1 MSLNESIVEDAALE
15 WFAEL
20 GYSCLGAEALTPTL
34 SQGERESYGEVV
46 LVGRLREA
54 LRRLNPTIPEEAR
67 EEAMRKVLRIAT
79 PSLVQ
84 TNRAFHKMLRDGIP
98 VECVRQEP
106 SPSGR
111 GRSEAE
117 GEGQRRWEIVRLIDF
132 SDVRANDWLA
142 VNQFTVIEGQ
152 HNRRPDIVVFLNGL
166 PLALIELKNAADE
179 DATIWSAYA
188 QLQTYKAEIPSLL
201 AYNAALVV
209 SDGLQ
214 ARMGSLTANQEWF
227 KVWREIDAD
236 LPPPSPQPS
245 PSGRG
250 KTNYRGGFDFSGL
263 TEKARE
269 LRGKQPPAE
278 ELLWELLRDRQL
290 AGAKFRRQHPFGEY
304 ICDFFCNEAKLVV
317 ECDGEPHSEVARTK
331 HDAKRDAYLRSQG
344 LTVIRFEN
352 QRVLN
357 DADSVL
363 SEIAAHLPS
372 PTGRRAGDEGQQ
384 PPRQKATL
392 ELQTLIYGVF
402 DKERFLKLL
411 LHFIVFEENPDT
423 GAIHK
428 IIAGYHQFHAVNA
441 AIEETVRASGM
452 TVESSVLREEPPGR
466 HWAGKMHGGKPGD
479 RRAGVVWHT
488 QGSGK
493 SFTMLFFA
501 ARVIREPAMQN
512 PTLVVLTDRNDL
524 DDQLF
529 GQFQRCADILG
540 QTPIQAADRAHL
552 RELLNRASGGVIF
565 TTLQKFAPLEPSLRP
580 SPSGR
585 GSEQYRGGF
594 DFSGLKAEARELRAK
609 QTDAESLLWE
619 LLRDRKLAGAK
630 FRRQHQ
636 FGEYITDFFCNDA
649 KLVVECDGAP
659 HATPERRKIDQKRD
673 AYLKSQGLTVLRF
686 ENKRVLADSEAVLE
700 EIAGHLPSTSG
711 RGAGGEGEGGKAISL
726 RRNIIVVADEAHRSQ
741 YDLIDGLARHMR
753 DTLPNA
759 TFIGFTGTPIEK
771 TDANTRAVF
780 GDYISIY
787 DIQRAVADRATVA
800 IYYESRIAKLGLNA
814 SELPKLDAEFEEIT
828 EGEELTKKEKLK
840 TKWAALEAL
849 VGDPKRLALI
859 AADLVAHFEKRTE
872 AMDGKAMVV
881 CMSRRI
887 CVDLY
892 EAIIK
897 LRPDWASAKDD
908 DAEAEKGKAC
918 VVKVIMTGSADDG
931 PEWQPHIRNKEK
943 RRAMANRFKDSKDP
957 FRIVIVRDMWLT
969 GFDAPCLHTMYAD
982 KPMQGHGLMQAIARV
997 NRVFRDKP
1005 GGLVVD
1011 YLGLADQLKHALANY
1026 TESGGKGDP
1035 TYDTKQAIAIMLE
1048 KHGIACDLL
1057 HGSDWKKAVGDGKRT
1072 LFALPA
1078 LQEHILE
1085 QEDGKTRW
1093 NQVITE
1099 LSRAFA
1105 LCAASDEATEIRD
1118 DVALFQAIQA
1128 ALNKQSSNNRK
1139 TPEQIDAAVRQ
1150 LVSKAITTDGQVI
1163 DVFTAAGL
1171 PKPDISILSDGF
1183 LAEVRGLKHKNVAA
1197 ELLEKLLK
1205 NELKVRSKRN
1215 LVQSQLFSEKLKKT
1229 LNAYHNRAI
1238 STMEVIEELIKLAKE
1253 LDAATKRG
1261 EDMGLTDDEIA
1272 FYDALAANESAV
1284 RAMGDDKLKV
1294 IAAELI
1300 TQVRKSVTIDW
1311 TLREG
1316 ARAKIRVMVKRILNK
1331 YGYPPDL
1338 QEDAVKTVLQQA
1350 ELLCAE
1356 WV

>member
-1 MSLNESIVEDAALE
+1 MPLTESIVEDAALT
-15 WFAEL
+15 WFGEL
-20 GYSCLGAEALTPTL
+20 GYALGHGPQMAPGEPAAERY
-34 SQGERESYGEVV
+34 SFSEVV
-46 LVGRLREA
+46 LVGRMREA
-54 LRRLNPTIPEEAR
+54 IQRLNPAIPEEAR
-67 EEAMRKVLRIAT
+67 EEALRKVLRVGSPALT
-79 PSLVQ
+79 Q
-84 TNRAFHKMLRDGIP
+84 TNRAFHRLLRDGVP
-98 VECVRQEP
+98 VEYPRP
-106 SPSGR
+106 DGSIAGDH
-111 GRSEAE
+111 
-117 GEGQRRWEIVRLIDF
+117 VRLVDF
-132 SDVRANDWLA
+132 GDVRANDWLA

-152 HNRRPDIVVFLNGL
+152 HNRRPDIVVFVNGL
-166 PLALIELKNAADE
+166 PLGLIELKNAGDE

-188 QLQTYKAEIPSLL
+188 QLQTYKAEVPSLL

-227 KVWREIDAD
+227 KVWRTI
-236 LPPPSPQPS
+236 
-245 PSGRG
+245 
-250 KTNYRGGFDFSGL
+250 
-263 TEKARE
+263 
-269 LRGKQPPAE
+269 
-278 ELLWELLRDRQL
+278 
-290 AGAKFRRQHPFGEY
+290 
-304 ICDFFCNEAKLVV
+304 
-317 ECDGEPHSEVARTK
+317 DGEG
-331 HDAKRDAYLRSQG
+331 DAPKTA
-344 LTVIRFEN
+344 
-352 QRVLN
+352 
-357 DADSVL
+357 
-363 SEIAAHLPS
+363 
-372 PTGRRAGDEGQQ
+372 
-384 PPRQKATL
+384 L
-392 ELQTLIYGVF
+392 ELEVLVRGVF
-402 DKERFLKLL
+402 ERQRFLDLL
-411 LHFIVFEENPDT
+411 QHFIVFEENPDT

-428 IIAGYHQFHAVNA
+428 ILAGYHQFHAVTA
-441 AIEETVRASGM
+441 AIEETVRASG
-452 TVESSVLREEPPGR
+452 LRLQDRAQEVAG
-466 HWAGKMHGGKPGD
+466 HYWAGKMHGGKPGD

-501 ARVIREPAMQN
+501 ARVIREPMMEN

-540 QTPIQAADRAHL
+540 QIPVQAASRDKL
-552 RELLNRASGGVIF
+552 RELLAVASGGVVF
-565 TTLQKFAPLEPSLRP
+565 TTIQKFLPVKGERMPCL
-580 SPSGR
+580 
-585 GSEQYRGGF
+585 SE
-594 DFSGLKAEARELRAK
+594 
-609 QTDAESLLWE
+609 
-619 LLRDRKLAGAK
+619 
-630 FRRQHQ
+630 
-636 FGEYITDFFCNDA
+636 
-649 KLVVECDGAP
+649 
-659 HATPERRKIDQKRD
+659 
-673 AYLKSQGLTVLRF
+673 
-686 ENKRVLADSEAVLE
+686 
-700 EIAGHLPSTSG
+700 
-711 RGAGGEGEGGKAISL
+711 
-726 RRNIIVVADEAHRSQ
+726 RRNIIVIADEAHRSQ

-753 DTLPNA
+753 DALPNA
-759 TFIGFTGTPIEK
+759 SFIGFTGTPIEK

-787 DIQRAVADRATVA
+787 DIQRAVADKATVP

-849 VGDPKRLALI
+849 VGDPKRIALI

-892 EAIIK
+892 EALIK
-897 LRPDWASAKDD
+897 LRPEWASAKDD
-908 DAEAEKGKAC
+908 DTEAEKGKAC
-918 VVKVIMTGSADDG
+918 VAKVIMTGSADDG

-1035 TYDTKQAIAIMLE
+1035 TYDTRQAIAIMLE
-1048 KHGIACDLL
+1048 KHGIACDML
-1057 HGSDWKKAVGDGKRT
+1057 HGSDWKKAVGDGKKA

-1078 LQEHILE
+1078 LQEHLLE
-1085 QEDGKTRW
+1085 LEDGKTRW

-1128 ALNKQSSNNRK
+1128 ALNKQQSGNRK

-1205 NELKVRSKRN
+1205 DELKVRSKRN

-1238 STMEVIEELIKLAKE
+1238 STMEVIEELIRLAKE
-1253 LDAATKRG
+1253 MDAATKRG
-1261 EDMGLTDDEIA
+1261 EDLGLTDDEIA

-1338 QEDAVKTVLQQA
+1338 QEEAVKIVLQQA
-1350 ELLCAE
+1350 ELLCAD